1 MSILVTGGAG
11 YIGSHTA
18 KALKKENLRPIVLD
32 NLVYGHKHIV
42 EDILKI
48 PLVFGQIGDKKLL
61 EKLLSSN
68 HELTKDD
75 PIEGI
80 IHFAAYTFV
89 GESCLDPIKYYKNNF
104 IESFNLFETVL
115 NQNKISGS
123 NIPIVFSSTCA
134 TYGLPKE
141 IPIKE
146 ISQQNP
152 INPYG
157 KSKLFIEQILKDFA
171 NAYGLSSMIFR
182 YFNAAGADPSGSI
195 GEYHDP
201 ETHLIPLV
209 IKGLL
214 KENGFINIYG
224 DDYPTKD
231 GTCIRDY
238 IHVCDLADAH
248 ILGLKKLLNENKKEK
263 NDPYVYN
270 LGNGKG
276 YSVMD
281 VIKAVENII
290 GKKLNFKFTKRREG
304 DLPILIASSEK
315 AKNELGWIPKYP
327 HLEEIVQHACRWHIK
342 QEKKLF
348 NLKVL

>member
-18 KALKKENLRPIVLD
+18 KALKKENLRPIVID
-32 NLVYGHKHIV
+32 NLVYGHRHIV

-48 PLVFGQIGDKKLL
+48 PFVFGQIGNKKLL
-61 EKLLSSN
+61 EKLLSGN
-68 HELTKDD
+68 HELTKYD

-80 IHFAAYTFV
+80 IHFAAYTYL
-89 GESCLDPIKYYKNNF
+89 GESCLNPIKYYKNNF

-134 TYGLPKE
+134 TYGLPNA

-146 ISQQNP
+146 IFEQNP

-157 KSKLFIEQILKDFA
+157 KSKLFIEQVLKDFG

-182 YFNAAGADPSGSI
+182 YFNAAGADPNSLI
-195 GEYHDP
+195 GEDHDP

-209 IKGLL
+209 IKCLL
-214 KENGFINIYG
+214 HEDRFINVFG
-224 DDYPTKD
+224 NDYATKD

-248 ILGLKKLLNENKKEK
+248 VLGLKKLLKEKKKEK
-263 NDPYVYN
+263 TYPYIYN

-276 YSVMD
+276 YSIMD
-281 VIKAVENII
+281 VINAAENYI

-304 DLPILIASSEK
+304 DPPILIASSEK

-327 HLEEIVQHACRWHIK
+327 NLEEIVQHAFKWHIK
-342 QEKKLF
+342 QEKKLL
-348 NLKVL
+348 NL

>member
-18 KALKKENLRPIVLD
+18 KALKKDNLKPIVLD
-32 NLVYGHKHIV
+32 NLVYGHKYIV
-42 EDILKI
+42 EEVLKI

-75 PIEGI
+75 PIKGI
-80 IHFAAYTFV
+80 IHFAAYTYV

-134 TYGLPKE
+134 TYGPPNA
-141 IPIKE
+141 IPIEE
-146 ISQQNP
+146 ISEQNP

-157 KSKLFIEQILKDFA
+157 KSKLFIEQVLKDFA
-171 NAYGLSSMIFR
+171 NAYGLPSMIFR
-182 YFNAAGADPSGSI
+182 YFNAAGADPNGSL
-195 GEYHDP
+195 GEDHDP

-214 KENGFINIYG
+214 EEDGFINIFG
-224 DDYPTKD
+224 NDYSTKD

-238 IHVCDLADAH
+238 IHVCDLAKAH
-248 ILGLKKLLNENKKEK
+248 VLGLKKLLKGKKEEK
-263 NDPYVYN
+263 AYPYVYN

-276 YSVMD
+276 YSIMD
-281 VIKAVENII
+281 VIKAAENIV
-290 GKKLNFKFTKRREG
+290 GKQLNTKFTKRREG
-304 DLPILIASSEK
+304 DLPILVASAEK

-327 HLEEIVQHACRWHIK
+327 DLEEIVQHAYNWHVK
-342 QEKKLF
+342 NTKKF
-348 NLKVL
+348 NF

>member
-18 KALKKENLRPIVLD
+18 KALKKDDLKPIVLD
-32 NLVYGHKHIV
+32 NLVYGHKYIV
-42 EDILKI
+42 EDVLKI

-75 PIEGI
+75 PIKGI
-80 IHFAAYTFV
+80 IHFAAYTYV

-134 TYGLPKE
+134 TYGLPNA
-141 IPIKE
+141 IPIEE
-146 ISQQNP
+146 ISEQNP

-157 KSKLFIEQILKDFA
+157 KSKLFIEQVLKDFA
-171 NAYGLSSMIFR
+171 NAYGLPSMIFR
-182 YFNAAGADPSGSI
+182 YFNAAGADPNGTL
-195 GEYHDP
+195 GEDHDP

-214 KENGFINIYG
+214 EEDGFINIFG
-224 DDYPTKD
+224 NDYSTKD

-248 ILGLKKLLNENKKEK
+248 VLGLKKLLKLKKQK
-263 NDPYVYN
+263 KAHPYIYN

-276 YSVMD
+276 YSIMD
-281 VIKAVENII
+281 VIKAAENIV
-290 GKKLNFKFTKRREG
+290 GKQLNTKFTKRREG
-304 DLPILIASSEK
+304 DVPILIASAEK

-327 HLEEIVQHACRWHIK
+327 DLEEIVQHAYNWHVK
-342 QEKKLF
+342 NEKKF
-348 NLKVL
+348 NL

>member
-18 KALKKENLRPIVLD
+18 KALKKDNLKPIVLD
-32 NLVYGHKHIV
+32 NLVYGHKYIV
-42 EDILKI
+42 EEVLKI

-75 PIEGI
+75 PIKGI
-80 IHFAAYTFV
+80 IHFAAYTYV

-134 TYGLPKE
+134 TYGLPNA
-141 IPIKE
+141 IPIEE
-146 ISQQNP
+146 ISEQNP

-157 KSKLFIEQILKDFA
+157 KSKLFIEQVLKDFA
-171 NAYGLSSMIFR
+171 NAYGLPSMIFR
-182 YFNAAGADPSGSI
+182 YFNAAGADPNGSL
-195 GEYHDP
+195 GEDHDP

-214 KENGFINIYG
+214 EEDGFINIFG
-224 DDYPTKD
+224 NDYSTKD

-238 IHVCDLADAH
+238 IHVCDLAKAH
-248 ILGLKKLLNENKKEK
+248 VLGLKKLLKGKKEEK
-263 NDPYVYN
+263 AYPYVYN

-276 YSVMD
+276 YSIMD
-281 VIKAVENII
+281 VIKAAENIV
-290 GKKLNFKFTKRREG
+290 GKQLNTKFTKRREG
-304 DLPILIASSEK
+304 DLPILVASAEK

-327 HLEEIVQHACRWHIK
+327 DLEEIVQHAYNWHVK
-342 QEKKLF
+342 NTKKF
-348 NLKVL
+348 NF

>member
-18 KALKKENLRPIVLD
+18 KALKKDNLKPIVLD
-32 NLVYGHKHIV
+32 NLVYGHKYIV
-42 EDILKI
+42 EDVLKI